1 MNNKYDKGGRYDQ
14 KNKYENKRN
23 VKKSSEEI
31 VFGVH
36 PVIEAIRAGRE
47 LNKIII
53 AKGIQKELF
62 LELKEELKGKDY
74 QLQFVPVEKLNA
86 LTEMNHQGVIA
97 FVAPIDYYKI
107 ETIVDYRRLPRLATE

>member
-62 LELKEELKGKDY
+62 LELKEELKQIIKKLHLFKVISLNNAKQY
-74 QLQFVPVEKLNA
+74 INQF
-86 LTEMNHQGVIA
+86 
-97 FVAPIDYYKI
+97 
-107 ETIVDYRRLPRLATE
+107 